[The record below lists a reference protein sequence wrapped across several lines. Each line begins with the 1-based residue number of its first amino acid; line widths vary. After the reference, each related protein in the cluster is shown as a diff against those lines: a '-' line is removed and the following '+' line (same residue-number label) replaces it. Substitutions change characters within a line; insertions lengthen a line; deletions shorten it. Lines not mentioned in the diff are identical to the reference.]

1 MTANDH
7 IFLSHKISILSLKDS
22 FYIFTYSNYFVNIM
36 KTFVILNAI
45 TINKNIGS
53 NALHSTLWYNFFN
66 F

>member
-45 TINKNIGS
+45 TITTKI
-53 NALHSTLWYNFFN
+53 
-66 F
+66 